1 MIRRI
6 LQIRVA
12 LLLLSVLLLLST
24 LGGAYPYSASNS
36 YSAQATKAANAA
48 ASQIREQGRR
58 VLNAIPN
65 NDKDKAMINNNDKNE
80 SHNVN
85 STAISESN
93 EKRHLAHDGPEC
105 GEDGSGLNHDG
116 EPCKYAYEEGD
127 SLYVDGYIDHTITGA
142 QLTNGRYPST
152 TLSCYSSYTKPDGML
167 ICPESRSKYCV
178 KELSTLKQDLC
189 GQSQYFGDQ
198 YQENLC
204 VLRKCAAECE
214 EGQYS
219 FQYGG
224 LTYVR
229 NRFCCQ
235 ENYCN
240 SSSKNIASSLVLTV
254 VTILVSC
261 IVFIM

>member
-1 MIRRI
+1 MQSWPAV
-6 LQIRVA
+6 LF
-12 LLLLSVLLLLST
+12 LLLLVCT
-24 LGGAYPYSASNS
+24 TN
-36 YSAQATKAANAA
+36 AQHTGHGEREATS
-48 ASQIREQGRR
+48 SQISVQEDATSALPSIAEEEDRE
-58 VLNAIPN
+58 LA
-65 NDKDKAMINNNDKNE
+65 
-80 SHNVN
+80 
-85 STAISESN
+85 STASSPIDSEHGKSDGNSSN
-93 EKRHLAHDGPEC
+93 NGTTSSTAYSSDRQLAHTGPEC
-105 GEDGSGLNHDG
+105 GEDGSGLNAEG
-116 EPCKYAYEEGD
+116 VPCKYAYEKAQ

-152 TLSCYSSYTKPDGML
+152 TLSCYSSFTKPDGML

-198 YQENLC
+198 YLDNLC
-204 VLRKCAAECE
+204 VLRKCASECK

-229 NRFCCQ
+229 MRYCCQ

-240 SSSKNIASSLVLTV
+240 SSSKAFASATLLTFFAV
-254 VTILVSC
+254 FVSC
-261 IVFIM
+261 VCMMY

>member
-1 MIRRI
+1 MAVCPSRPARM
-6 LQIRVA
+6 
-12 LLLLSVLLLLST
+12 LLLLLACLVCLLVPGAAAAELHVQPQELERERERSAPLVVAAEEGGELSGH
-24 LGGAYPYSASNS
+24 GGSNKSDGDSNS
-36 YSAQATKAANAA
+36 NRNSSARQ
-48 ASQIREQGRR
+48 
-58 VLNAIPN
+58 
-65 NDKDKAMINNNDKNE
+65 
-80 SHNVN
+80 
-85 STAISESN
+85 
-93 EKRHLAHDGPEC
+93 LAHTGPEC

-116 EPCKYAYEEGD
+116 VPCKFDYEEES
-127 SLYVDGYIDHTITGA
+127 SLYIDGYVDHTITGA

-198 YQENLC
+198 YLENLC
-204 VLRKCAAECE
+204 VLRKCASECE

-229 NRFCCQ
+229 QRYCCE

-240 SSSKNIASSLVLTV
+240 SSSRNFASATVLTV
-254 VTILVSC
+254 LAVILSC
-261 IVFIM
+261 MCMVY